1 MDRKTELEIS
11 DLLMRWSNPERV
23 AGILSERLSE
33 PDTSVE
39 EALTIFNFLIHSG
52 RFQLML
58 KPIMTRL
65 QAGFPVPWAAL
76 VELLARNNI
85 RPTKEVLEAIFKGAQ
100 EQGGLE
106 NLVQSHSWD
115 DYDGRFK
122 PLREELQERLQEDL
136 VRKKEALKEKL
147 GFLANHRMI
156 EEEEKV
162 LKLLLRM
169 FPEDSEV
176 QAHHLQFQER
186 WAREVLANQRQSHF
200 SADLLQRPPA
210 KWTKK
215 EEELLQLWLT
225 EAEKLSRQ
233 RAALATNFCM
243 FFYFIDAFPQALAI
257 LNLAPSSP
265 QRDWLTLDLLIE
277 CRRFLE
283 CLVAVDKVEVAYS
296 HDPETTFGS
305 AYIRARALHGL
316 GQDAQAIEIL
326 QGIVNVRPNYRSART
341 LMHEWTEGAV

>member
-1 MDRKTELEIS
+1 
-11 DLLMRWSNPERV
+11 
-23 AGILSERLSE
+23 
-33 PDTSVE
+33 
-39 EALTIFNFLIHSG
+39 
-52 RFQLML
+52 
-58 KPIMTRL
+58 
-65 QAGFPVPWAAL
+65 
-76 VELLARNNI
+76 VELLARNNL
-85 RPTKEVLEAIFKGAQ
+85 RPTKEVLEAIFQGAH

-122 PLREELQERLQEDL
+122 PLREELQERLKDDL

-162 LKLLLRM
+162 LQLLLRM

-200 SADLLQRPPA
+200 SSELIQRA
-210 KWTKK
+210 SVKWTAK
-215 EEELLQLWLT
+215 EEELLKVWLE

-233 RAALATNFCM
+233 RPALAYHFTM
-243 FFYFIDAFPQALAI
+243 FFYFIEAYTQALAI
-257 LNLAPSSP
+257 LNLAPVSP
-265 QRDWLTLDLLIE
+265 ERDWLTLDLLIE
-277 CRRFLE
+277 CRRFVE
-283 CLVAVDKVEVAYS
+283 CLVAVDQVEIAHS
-296 HDPETTFGS
+296 HDPETTFGA

-316 GQDAQAIEIL
+316 GQDAQAVEIL
-326 QGIVNVRPNYRSART
+326 QSIVNVRPNYRSART
-341 LMHEWTEGAV
+341 LMHEWAGGAG